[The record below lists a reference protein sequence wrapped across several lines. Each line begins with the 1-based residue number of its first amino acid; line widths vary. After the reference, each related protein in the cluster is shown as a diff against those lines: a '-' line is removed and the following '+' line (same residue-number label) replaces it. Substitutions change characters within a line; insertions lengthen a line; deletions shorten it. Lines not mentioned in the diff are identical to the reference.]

1 LSEPEKRV
9 LDRLRDR
16 YRYYQSDG
24 SITEGTVNLILLAPL
39 LELPGLC
46 DPPYKIASEKFV
58 RIEIENGD
66 TILEGLIDVLVV
78 QEQLWIVLIESKRY
92 GFSVM
97 QALPQTLT
105 YMASHERRDRPLF
118 GMITTGEDYLFVKL
132 DLELRQYDIS
142 DKFTLTTRR
151 KNQLYTVAQIIQRL
165 IG

>member
-1 LSEPEKRV
+1 V
-9 LDRLRDR
+9 V
-16 YRYYQSDG
+16 
-24 SITEGTVNLILLAPL
+24 TLAA
-39 LELPGLC
+39 LPHRFC
-46 DPPYKIASEKFV
+46 QNSSYKIASEKFV

-105 YMASHERRDRPLF
+105 YMVSHERRDQPTF

-132 DLELRQYDIS
+132 DLESRQYDVS

-151 KNQLYTVAQIIQRL
+151 ENQLYTVAQIIKQL
-165 IG
+165 II